1 MKRALL
7 HGFLGDSSV
16 WAGIIEGA
24 AIALPG
30 HRGGE
35 KVRST
40 WAENLDAVAAAVRGC
55 DLAIGYSLGARVALG
70 LLALGAVPRVIAISV
85 NPGIRDARD
94 VSFADDVA
102 HARFDE
108 PSGAPSERVARRARD
123 AAWAK
128 RFRTEPLAD
137 VLDAWEAQ
145 PLFATQERVDPDRLA
160 VRRARRL
167 ALDPQQ
173 IARSLDAMG
182 LAEMPDYHGVVDDR
196 CTLIAGADDTKYVA
210 IAGGLP
216 AAVHVI
222 DHCGHDPLLEQPSAL
237 AKVLASIA

>member
-1 MKRALL
+1 VTRALL
-7 HGFLGDSSV
+7 HGFLGDPAV
-16 WAGIIEGA
+16 WDGIIEGD

-30 HRGGE
+30 HRGGA

-40 WAENLDAVAAAVRGC
+40 WAENLDAVAEQVRGC

-70 LLALGAVPRVIAISV
+70 LLALGAVPRVILISV

-94 VSFADDVA
+94 MSFADEVS

-128 RFRTEPLAD
+128 RFRTEPLAH

-145 PLFATQERVDPDRLA
+145 PLFATQKRVDPDRLA
-160 VRRARRL
+160 ARRARRL

-182 LAEMPDYHGVVDDR
+182 LAEMPDYHASVDDR
-196 CTLIAGADDTKYVA
+196 CTLIAGADDAKYVA
-210 IAGGLP
+210 IARGLR
-216 AAVHVI
+216 ASLHVI
-222 DHCGHDPLLEQPSAL
+222 AGGGHDPLLEQPSAL